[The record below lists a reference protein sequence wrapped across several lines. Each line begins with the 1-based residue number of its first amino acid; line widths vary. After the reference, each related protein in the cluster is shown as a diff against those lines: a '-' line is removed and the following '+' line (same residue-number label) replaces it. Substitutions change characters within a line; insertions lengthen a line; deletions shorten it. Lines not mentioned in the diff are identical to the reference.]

1 MIIDFLADD
10 SYCDCCCKW
19 KYIIKI
25 EIELGL
31 NLCVMS
37 SVIKVAEI
45 PLVLYVSRKLCR

>member
-19 KYIIKI
+19 KYIKI